1 MSLQHRELSRRQCY
15 LEGLLAFGFFL
26 ANFRRDAV
34 EDVVHVC
41 TESKRSK
48 TNTPKHTHQQ
58 HRTKVEIFKAYAY
71 ILFGVD
77 RNYYNKQHD
86 KGVYKRFRL
95 CKIFAEDDDFIFN

>member
-1 MSLQHRELSRRQCY
+1 MYVLK
-15 LEGLLAFGFFL
+15 A
-26 ANFRRDAV
+26 RDQ
-34 EDVVHVC
+34 
-41 TESKRSK
+41 K
-48 TNTPKHTHQQ
+48 PTHQNT
-58 HRTKVEIFKAYAY
+58 HTSSITKVEIFKAYAY